1 MMLPRSQRKKLDDG
15 ARASVAA
22 AREPIDR
29 VSDKRVPFLLVKITD
44 ALAISGQTNRW
55 EYSWVRAEV
64 LNNAAKQ
71 FQQVPSEAWYTGT
84 AYNAME
90 GGNNA
95 TTVGPGVLVANIPPG
110 FSVKPVA
117 GYVLIFPHR
126 LTDGTERWLF
136 CVPNAIDGICS

>member
-1 MMLPRSQRKKLDDG
+1 MILPRSQRKKLDEG

-29 VSDKRVPFLLVKITD
+29 VSDRRVPFLLVKLTD
-44 ALAISGQTNRW
+44 STAIAGEVNRW

-64 LNNAAKQ
+64 VNNAAKA
-71 FQQVPSEAWYTGT
+71 FQQVASEAWYTGT
-84 AYNAME
+84 AYNAIE
-90 GGNNA
+90 GANSS
-95 TTVGPGVLVANIPPG
+95 TFVGPGVTKANIPAG
-110 FSVKPVA
+110 FSVKPVS

-136 CVPNAIDGICS
+136 CVPNAIDGTC